1 MWSLRPRVVHEKCH
15 IGMKWWPGL
24 EPTLVLETSSII
36 LYCHS
41 LVNWVSNQL
50 HETWRFLHLE
60 WPFSFPY
67 YTKENWGTGYV
78 PLPRSAALA
87 MNPLGWGG
95 PSICPFFS
103 ALPHVS
109 FSSLLATWDKIW
121 DLEIK
126 IFFQCPMSMVI
137 NKCPSWGYTSCK
149 KPPLLPGQV
158 VFVFMWVFQIAAD
171 SRQHKR
177 IKLINETS

>member
-41 LVNWVSNQL
+41 LVNWVSNLL

-67 YTKENWGTGYV
+67 YTKENWGLEWICPSPKTSSSSHETSRLRR
-78 PLPRSAALA
+78 PLRLPFFLSSSSRFFLKPFSNLRQDQR
-87 MNPLGWGG
+87 LGDQDFFPVSHVYGHKQMSFMRLHKLQKASLIARTS
-95 PSICPFFS
+95 SICF
-103 ALPHVS
+103 HVS
-109 FSSLLATWDKIW
+109 VPNSSWLK
-121 DLEIK
+121 
-126 IFFQCPMSMVI
+126 
-137 NKCPSWGYTSCK
+137 
-149 KPPLLPGQV
+149 
-158 VFVFMWVFQIAAD
+158 AA
-171 SRQHKR
+171 QK
-177 IKLINETS
+177 N